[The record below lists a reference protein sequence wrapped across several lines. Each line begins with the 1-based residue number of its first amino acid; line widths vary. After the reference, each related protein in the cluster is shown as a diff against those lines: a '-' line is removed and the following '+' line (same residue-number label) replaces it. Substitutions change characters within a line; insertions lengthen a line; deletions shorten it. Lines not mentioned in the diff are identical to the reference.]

1 MKSLVLA
8 EKPSVAR
15 EIARVLKCNTK
26 GKSYLEGPAYVVTWA
41 LGHLVTLAEPE
52 DYDVKYREW
61 RLEDLPML
69 PASLEL
75 KVIKKTAHQFYAISQ
90 LMKRPDIKELIIATD
105 AGREGELVARWIM
118 AEAKWKKPFRR
129 LWISSQTDAA
139 IREGFAALRPGT
151 AYNNLYDAAVCRAEA
166 DWMVGLNVTRALTC
180 KFNAQLNA
188 GRVQTPTLAMIV
200 GREAEIQKFVPKD
213 YWTIR
218 ADFGDYFGDWRDA
231 GGNSRLFDF
240 AQATAIA
247 DKLQGHAGV
256 VREVRTEAKNDPP
269 PLAYHLT
276 ELQRDA
282 NKRLGFSA
290 QQTLSVLQGLYE
302 RHKLVT
308 YPRTDS
314 RYISSD
320 IVPTLPARLKSIGV
334 GPYAELVKPLLQKP
348 LATTKRFVDDSKVS
362 DHHAIIPTDQPLQ
375 LTALSAEERKLYDLI
390 ARQFIAVLYP
400 AHRYNQVTLVT
411 TINGENFYSVGK
423 VITDQ
428 GWRAVTSR
436 QAERD
441 ESGVDAL
448 PEQTLCVHKK
458 GESVRVDSVKV
469 NKAKTKPPARYN
481 EASLL
486 TAMESPGKFIE
497 DEELRE
503 SIKEGGLGTVATRA
517 EIIEKL
523 IHTSY
528 IERQGKE
535 LVPTSKGKQLISLV
549 TSDLRTPELTAQ
561 WEQVLAN
568 IAKGKD
574 SKADFIAKIREYTV
588 GLIRETIADTAT
600 YKADNISKVK
610 CPRCG
615 KFMLLVNGKR
625 GKMLSCPDRD
635 CGHRQPEKEN
645 AFGGMRTSKHE
656 SRINQQ
662 LITEYSDNSKI
673 GVNLGELLKGR
684 YEQERLVRQ
693 LINPHLPWLLVLGL
707 CLALLLAGGRHLA
720 RRRGIS
726 TWRWKKK
733 EPIGAAIGKKS
744 INSGQTAFFRIQ

>member
-26 GKSYLEGPAYVVTWA
+26 DKSYLEGSAYVVTWA

-52 DYDVKYREW
+52 DYNAKYKEW
-61 RLEDLPML
+61 RLEDLPMM
-69 PASLEL
+69 PVNLEL
-75 KVIKKTAHQFYAISQ
+75 KVIKKTAHQFYAINQ

-118 AEAKWKKPFRR
+118 AAAKWKKPFRR
-129 LWISSQTDAA
+129 LWISSQTDNA
-139 IREGFAALRPGT
+139 IREGFAALKPGN

-166 DWMVGLNVTRALTC
+166 DWLVGLNVTRALTC

-188 GRVQTPTLAMIV
+188 GRVQTPTLGMIV
-200 GREAEIQKFVPKD
+200 NREAEIQKFVPKD

-218 ADFGDYFGDWRDA
+218 TNFGDYFGDWRDVA
-231 GGNSRLFDF
+231 GNSRLFDF
-240 AQATAIA
+240 TQATAIA
-247 DKLQGHAGV
+247 DKINGQTGIIKEI
-256 VREVRTEAKNDPP
+256 RMESKNELP

-290 QQTLSVLQGLYE
+290 QKTLSVLQGLYE
-302 RHKLVT
+302 HHKVVT

-314 RYISSD
+314 RYISTD
-320 IVPTLPARLKSIGV
+320 IVPTLPSRLKSIAV

-348 LATTKRFVDDSKVS
+348 LVTTKRFVDNTKVS

-375 LTALSAEERKLYDLI
+375 LTALNVDEKKLYDLI
-390 ARQFIAVLYP
+390 ARQFIAVLSP
-400 AHRYNQVTLVT
+400 AHRYKQTTMVTNVQ
-411 TINGENFYSVGK
+411 GENFYSVGK
-423 VITDQ
+423 VVTDQ
-428 GWRAVTSR
+428 GWRAITSR

-441 ESGVDAL
+441 ETTADAL
-448 PEQTLCVHKK
+448 PEQTLKNREK
-458 GESVRVDSVKV
+458 GDRVQVENCKV
-469 NKAKTKPPARYN
+469 NRAKTKPPARYN
-481 EASLL
+481 EATLL

-503 SIKEGGLGTVATRA
+503 SIKQGGLGTVATRA

-535 LVPTSKGKQLISLV
+535 LAPTSKGKQLISLV
-549 TSDLRTPELTAQ
+549 SSDLKTPELTAQ

-574 SKADFIAKIREYTV
+574 SKADFIAQIREYTIDLV
-588 GLIRETIADTAT
+588 KETIADTT
-600 YKADNISKVK
+600 IYKADNISKVK
-610 CPRCG
+610 CPLCK

-625 GKMLSCPDRD
+625 GKMLACPDRA

-656 SRINQQ
+656 SRMNQK
-662 LITEYSDNSKI
+662 LISEYSDNSTV
-673 GVNLGELLKGR
+673 GSNLGELLKA
-684 YEQERLVRQ
+684 
-693 LINPHLPWLLVLGL
+693 
-707 CLALLLAGGRHLA
+707 AL
-720 RRRGIS
+720 S
-726 TWRWKKK
+726 KK
-733 EPIGAAIGKKS
+733 E
-744 INSGQTAFFRIQ
+744 

>member
-26 GKSYLEGPAYVVTWA
+26 DKSYLEGSAYVVTWA

-52 DYDVKYREW
+52 DYNAKYKEW
-61 RLEDLPML
+61 RLEDLPMM
-69 PASLEL
+69 PVNLEL
-75 KVIKKTAHQFYAISQ
+75 KVIKKTAHQFYAINQ

-118 AEAKWKKPFRR
+118 AAAKWKKPFRR
-129 LWISSQTDAA
+129 LWISSQTDNA
-139 IREGFAALRPGT
+139 IREGFAALKPGN

-166 DWMVGLNVTRALTC
+166 DWLVGLNVTRALTC

-188 GRVQTPTLAMIV
+188 GRVQTPTLGMIV
-200 GREAEIQKFVPKD
+200 NREAEIQKFVPKD
-213 YWTIR
+213 YWTLR
-218 ADFGDYFGDWRDA
+218 TNFGDYFGDWRDA
-231 GGNSRLFDF
+231 AGNNRLFDF
-240 AQATAIA
+240 TQATAIA
-247 DKLQGHAGV
+247 DKINGQTGIIKEIRMESKSEL
-256 VREVRTEAKNDPP
+256 P

-290 QQTLSVLQGLYE
+290 QKTLSVLQGLYE
-302 RHKLVT
+302 HHKVVT

-314 RYISSD
+314 RYISTD
-320 IVPTLPARLKSIGV
+320 IVPTLPSRLKSIAV

-348 LATTKRFVDDSKVS
+348 LVTTKRFVDNAKVS

-375 LTALSAEERKLYDLI
+375 LTALNVDEKKLYDLI
-390 ARQFIAVLYP
+390 ARQFIAVLSP
-400 AHRYNQVTLVT
+400 AHRYKQTTMVTNVQ
-411 TINGENFYSVGK
+411 GENFYSVGK
-423 VITDQ
+423 VVTDQ
-428 GWRAVTSR
+428 GWRAITSR
-436 QAERD
+436 QIERD
-441 ESGVDAL
+441 ETTADAL
-448 PEQTLCVHKK
+448 PEQTLRNHEK
-458 GESVRVDSVKV
+458 GDRVQVENCKV
-469 NKAKTKPPARYN
+469 NRAKTKPPARYN
-481 EASLL
+481 EATLL
-486 TAMESPGKFIE
+486 TAMESPGKFID

-503 SIKEGGLGTVATRA
+503 SIKQGGLGTVATRA

-535 LVPTSKGKQLISLV
+535 LAPTSKGKQLISLV
-549 TSDLRTPELTAQ
+549 SSDLKTPELTAQ

-574 SKADFIAKIREYTV
+574 SKADFIARIREYTM
-588 GLIRETIADTAT
+588 GLVKETIADTT
-600 YKADNISKVK
+600 IYKADNISKVK
-610 CPRCG
+610 CPLCK

-625 GKMLSCPDRD
+625 GKMLACPDRA

-656 SRINQQ
+656 SRMNQK
-662 LITEYSDNSKI
+662 LISEYSDNSTV
-673 GVNLGELLKGR
+673 GSNLGELLKA
-684 YEQERLVRQ
+684 
-693 LINPHLPWLLVLGL
+693 
-707 CLALLLAGGRHLA
+707 ALN
-720 RRRGIS
+720 
-726 TWRWKKK
+726 KK
-733 EPIGAAIGKKS
+733 E
-744 INSGQTAFFRIQ
+744 